1 MASAKSTKLKA
12 EQKQKDQLLLSLGY
26 AKWIPRVIMV
36 PTIFYKKIAIL
47 YETVFKDATT
57 ITAFTS
63 YIFQIGIDLFWQL
76 KGKFGVNSF
85 GEFLR
90 IREFLFDNLNEVMRM
105 YYKDEVLTTLEAV
118 NGARSVLKKKND
130 TEQAKFLEFVK
141 KHRKRVLNGRVLL
154 RTKDFLILDRLYRRL
169 NKRYVTHQITK

>member
-26 AKWIPRVIMV
+26 AKWIPRVIMI
-36 PTIFYKKIAIL
+36 PTMFYKKIAIL

-63 YIFQIGIDLFWQL
+63 YIFQFGIDLFWQL

-90 IREFLFDNLNEVMRM
+90 IREFLFEHLNEMMRM
-105 YYKDEVLTTLEAV
+105 YYKDEVLTTLDAV
-118 NGARSVLKKKND
+118 NGARSVLKKKNGI
-130 TEQAKFLEFVK
+130 EQAKFLEFVK
-141 KHRKRVLNGRVLL
+141 KHHKRVLNGRILL
-154 RTKDFLILDRLYRRL
+154 RATDFQILDRLYRRL
-169 NKRYVTHQITK
+169 DIKNGTRQIVK

>member
-12 EQKQKDQLLLSLGY
+12 EQKQKDQLLTSLGY

-36 PTIFYKKIAIL
+36 PTMFYKKIAIL

-63 YIFQIGIDLFWQL
+63 YIFQLGTDLFWQL
-76 KGKFGVNSF
+76 KEKFGVNSF
-85 GEFLR
+85 VEFLR
-90 IREFLFDNLNEVMRM
+90 IREFLFNNLNELMRM

-118 NGARSVLKKKND
+118 NGARRVLKKSNS

-154 RTKDFLILDRLYRRL
+154 RASDFQILDRLYQRL
-169 NKRYVTHQITK
+169 KRKNVTSPITK

>member
-57 ITAFTS
+57 ITSFTS
-63 YIFQIGIDLFWQL
+63 YIFQLGIDLFWQL
-76 KGKFGVNSF
+76 KEKFGVNSF
-85 GEFLR
+85 VEFLR
-90 IREFLFDNLNEVMRM
+90 IREFLFNNLNELMRM
-105 YYKDEVLTTLEAV
+105 YYKDEVLTTLDAV
-118 NGARSVLKKKND
+118 NGAIGVLKKKND
-130 TEQAKFLEFVK
+130 TEQARFIEFIK
-141 KHRKRVLNGRVLL
+141 KHHKRALNGRVLL

-169 NKRYVTHQITK
+169 NKKRCHSSDY